1 MELKHISITPKQ
13 TIPSPSLKDLLIQ
26 YRKADEADE
35 SHYFQPNI
43 KASEICRVI
52 DIIAN
57 IKSTIKTKTQN
68 GDKISTEM
76 YENVKEY
83 AKEIITKCNSQEEE
97 GRTNFPRKE
106 EVLEDLG
113 KKIAEQLNN
122 DLKGIY
128 LCVKTNFDHTVYV
141 IKFLNCKAIMCC
153 SGIKE
158 IFPTFDIIGNGLKRT
173 DEVDCWAKDDKAL
186 SFGKFTIRLDL
197 CQLDSPQKNSSIIG
211 TVTEKQF
218 SNYIAK
224 AIKEMVE
231 NIGITTADYMNLEE
245 KQNEKEQNG

>member
-1 MELKHISITPKQ
+1 MELKHISISPKQ
-13 TIPSPSLKDLLIQ
+13 TIPSPSLKDLLVQ
-26 YRKADEADE
+26 YIKADEADE
-35 SHYFQPNI
+35 SHYFQQNI

-52 DIIAN
+52 DIINN
-57 IKSTIKTKTQN
+57 IKSTIRTKTQN

-83 AKEIITKCNSQEEE
+83 AKEIITKCNGQEEE
-97 GRTNFPRKE
+97 GRVSLPRKE

-113 KKIAEQLNN
+113 NKIAEQLNN

-141 IKFLNCKAIMCC
+141 IKFINCKAIIC
-153 SGIKE
+153 SNSLNQF
-158 IFPTFDIIGNGLKRT
+158 FPTFDIIGKGMKRT
-173 DEVDCWAKDDKAL
+173 DENDCWAKDDTAL

-197 CQLDSPQKNSSIIG
+197 WQLDSQQKNLSIIG

-224 AIKEMVE
+224 ATKEMVE
-231 NIGITTADYMNLEE
+231 NIGIKTADYMNLEE
-245 KQNEKEQNG
+245 K